1 MMRNAQSL
9 VTELKVKISGDNKCG
24 TIDYTVKPEEKFLE
38 REHALVGQTLK
49 VERIRVESLTYNYYI
64 CTANN
69 IK

>member
-24 TIDYTVKPEEKFLE
+24 TVDYTVKPEEKFLE
-38 REHALVGQTLK
+38 REHALVGQTLNT
-49 VERIRVESLTYNYYI
+49 RSTYNHYI

-69 IK
+69 I